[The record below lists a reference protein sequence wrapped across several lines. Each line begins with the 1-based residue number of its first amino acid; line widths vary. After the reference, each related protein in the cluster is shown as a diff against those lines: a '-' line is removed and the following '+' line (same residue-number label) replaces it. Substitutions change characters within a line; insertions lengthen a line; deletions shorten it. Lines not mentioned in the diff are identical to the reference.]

1 MSSHKTNRK
10 EIHMLSP
17 QRVLLPLVAV
27 TTLCFAPLSQ
37 AAGAKVLA
45 TVNGEKITQQDYDAY
60 TKENPQ
66 SAQAGKEQILG
77 ELISRELVYQ
87 DALKKGIDKDKELLA
102 NLESIR
108 HNLILGAALKRA
120 MNKPAISD
128 KELKKMYDERLADFK
143 VTEYKARHILLAG
156 KDEAE
161 KVITELDMGG
171 DFAELAKKKSTGPS
185 GKKGGD
191 LGWFAAHQMVP
202 EFGQAVSQ
210 LKKGK
215 YTKSPV
221 KTQFGWHVIKLEDS
235 RQKEPPTFEEI
246 KPQLK
251 RVAEQK
257 RANQYMESLK
267 NKAKI
272 EVK

>member
-1 MSSHKTNRK
+1 MSFSHRV
-10 EIHMLSP
+10 MLP
-17 QRVLLPLVAV
+17 MVAAMV
-27 TTLCFAPLSQ
+27 IGFAPLSQ
-37 AAGAKVLA
+37 AANKTVLA
-45 TVNGEKITQQDYDAY
+45 TVNGKKITQQDYDTY

-66 SAQAGKEQILG
+66 SKDAPKEQILK

-87 DALKKGIDKDKELLA
+87 DALKQGIDKDKELLA

-108 HNLILGAALKRA
+108 QNLILGTAMKRA

-128 KELKKMYDERLADFK
+128 KELKKMYDQRLADFK
-143 VTEYKARHILLAG
+143 VTEYKARHILVTS
-156 KDEAE
+156 KDEAD
-161 KVITELDMGG
+161 KIITELDMGG
-171 DFAELAKKKSTGPS
+171 NFAELAKKKSTGPT

-191 LGWFAAHQMVP
+191 LGWFAPQQMVP

-221 KTQFGWHVIKLEDS
+221 KTQFGWHVIKLEDT
-235 RQKEPPTFEEI
+235 REATPPTFDEV

-251 RVAEQK
+251 RIAEQR
-257 RANQYMESLK
+257 RATKYMESLK
-267 NKAKI
+267 DKAKI
-272 EVK
+272 DVK